1 MALLIFPT
9 CFLGIYAKDVDIETA
24 RISGGTSL
32 SGIEDS
38 IATDGGG
45 RWFATA
51 DNAALHTR
59 EKIMTWR
66 AFKSATAGGIDPFV
80 FPICDARHQPTRS
93 KQKVPHSDGTSFS
106 DDTMYLS
113 PDCEVYVA
121 ADAPLRSTT
130 LQLSIESLGKPLI
143 GGERFSID
151 HPTWRHRCYQIG
163 RIIAQ
168 TSTAATVQ
176 FHPPLREAVTVGT
189 AVDFN
194 DPRFVARVDG
204 QMSAP
209 LTNPKF
215 ASGALRFVE
224 DMTGSY
230 A

>member
-1 MALLIFPT
+1 MLVFPS
-9 CFLGIYAKDVDIETA
+9 CFFSIVAKDVDIETA
-24 RISGGTSL
+24 RISGGVSL

-45 RWFATA
+45 RWYATA

-59 EKIMTWR
+59 EKIMAWR
-66 AFKSATAGGIDPFV
+66 AFKSGTGGGIDPFV
-80 FPICDARHQPTRS
+80 FPICDARHQPTRG
-93 KQKVPHSDGTSFS
+93 KTKVPHSDGTSFS
-106 DDTMYLS
+106 DDTLYS
-113 PDCEVYVA
+113 QGDCEVYVS
-121 ADAPLRSTT
+121 ADAPLRAT
-130 LQLSIESLGKPLI
+130 QIQFSIASLGRPLI

-168 TSTAATVQ
+168 DATSATVQ
-176 FHPPLREAVTVGT
+176 FHPPLREAVATGN

-194 DPRFVARVDG
+194 NPRFVARVDG

-209 LTNPKF
+209 MTNPKF
-215 ASGALRFVE
+215 ASGSVRFVE

>member
-24 RISGGTSL
+24 RISGGVSL

-45 RWFATA
+45 RWVGTA
-51 DNAALHTR
+51 DNVALHTR

-66 AFKSATAGGIDPFV
+66 AFKSATGGGIDPFI
-80 FPICDARHQPTRS
+80 FPICDARHQPTRG

-106 DDTMYLS
+106 DDTLYS
-113 PDCEVYVA
+113 SADCEVYVA
-121 ADAPLRSTT
+121 ADAPLRATQI
-130 LQLSIESLGKPLI
+130 QLDIASLGRPLV
-143 GGERFSID
+143 GGERFTIVHD
-151 HPTWRHRCYQIG
+151 TWRERAYQIG
-163 RIIAQ
+163 RIISQ
-168 TSTAATVQ
+168 TSASAVVQ
-176 FHPPLREAVTVGT
+176 FHTPLREAVSAGT

-194 DPRFVARVDG
+194 NPRFVARVDG

-215 ASGALRFVE
+215 ASGAVRFVE
-224 DMTGSY
+224 DMTGAY